1 MHKNN
6 LNIRKLA

>member
-6 LNIRKLA
+6 LNNAVC